1 MSHLSTLRARKA
13 AAAIAIAVAALG
25 LTACQGNEKDASSS
39 QDRTSASAT
48 QSPGSSDKADGG
60 KTSQGVPN
68 KPDVKCT
75 DQIDYAGD
83 PRDNA
88 TINSIGSDTGTCPP
102 VQGDQAEG
110 EQTEGDQ
117 SEGTPNIE
125 GVKCTDQINYG
136 SDSRDNATINS
147 IGSDTGTCP
156 PIEKK

>member
-13 AAAIAIAVAALG
+13 AAAMAIAVAALG
-25 LTACQGNEKDASSS
+25 LTACQGNEKGASSS

-48 QSPGSSDKADGG
+48 QSPGSSGKADGA
-60 KTSQGVPN
+60 KASKGVPN

-75 DQIDYAGD
+75 DRINYAGD

-102 VQGDQAEG
+102 VQSDK
-110 EQTEGDQ
+110 

-136 SDSRDNATINS
+136 EDSRDNATINS

-156 PIEKK
+156 PVQRK